1 MKKPLTPGEAL
12 NKAAAYCTLCERCIS
27 EVSTKLTAWDV
38 PSGEQEKIIAR
49 LIEEKFIDESRYCR
63 AFVNDKVHF
72 NRWGRIKITAAL
84 REKRLPQEH
93 IKEAMENIDEE
104 IYLQALKEVIET
116 KRRELKGKNDFATQQ
131 KIIRHAASRGY
142 EPALIISTIKY
153 KGDEMDF

>member
-1 MKKPLTPGEAL
+1 MKKPLSPSEAL

-38 PSGEQEKIIAR
+38 PHGEQEKIIAR

-63 AFVNDKVHF
+63 AFVNDKVKF
-72 NRWGRIKITAAL
+72 NRWGRIKISAAL
-84 REKRLPQEH
+84 RDKRLPQEL
-93 IKEAMENIDEE
+93 IRDAIEDIDEE
-104 IYLQALKEVIET
+104 QYLQSLGEVIAT
-116 KRRELKGKNDFATQQ
+116 KQRELKGKEDFATQQ

-142 EPALIISTIKY
+142 EPSLIIKAIKY

>member
-27 EVSTKLTAWDV
+27 EVSTKLTAWGV
-38 PSGEQEKIIAR
+38 PYNEQEKIIAR

-63 AFVNDKVHF
+63 AFVNDKVKF

-84 REKRLPQEH
+84 RDKRLPQEL
-93 IKEAMENIDEE
+93 IRDAIEDIDEE
-104 IYLQALKEVIET
+104 QYLQSLGEVIAT
-116 KRRELKGKNDFATQQ
+116 KQRDLKGKEDFATQQ

-142 EPALIISTIKY
+142 EPSLIIKAIKY

>member
-27 EVSTKLTAWDV
+27 EVSAKLTAWGV
-38 PSGEQEKIIAR
+38 PHDEQEKIIAR
-49 LIEEKFIDESRYCR
+49 LIEEKFIDEERYCR
-63 AFVNDKVHF
+63 AFVNDKVKF

-84 REKRLPQEH
+84 REKHLPQEY
-93 IKEAMENIDEE
+93 IKEALENIDEE
-104 IYLQALKEVIET
+104 AYMQSLKEVIEI
-116 KRRELKGKNDFATQQ
+116 KRREFKGKDDFATQQ

-153 KGDEMDF
+153 EGDEMDF